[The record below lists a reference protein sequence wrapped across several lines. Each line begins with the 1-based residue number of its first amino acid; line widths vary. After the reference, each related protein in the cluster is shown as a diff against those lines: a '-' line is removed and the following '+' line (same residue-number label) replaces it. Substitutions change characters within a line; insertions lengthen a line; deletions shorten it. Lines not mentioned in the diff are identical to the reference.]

1 MIYIDTNIL
10 IYLYEHHPVYGRRV
24 ADELTSLREQ
34 DQLLLSSTLI
44 ITECLAGTSGVTL
57 ANLQSTAN
65 LQFIHLDEMVA
76 EKAASLQSE
85 TSLRI
90 GDAIH
95 LATALIQKADVLFTN
110 DLLFAKTAKK
120 YLAVKTLAAKP

>member
-1 MIYIDTNIL
+1 
-10 IYLYEHHPVYGRRV
+10 V
-24 ADELTSLREQ
+24 ADELTSFGQQ
-34 DQLLLSSTLI
+34 DQPLVSSTLI
-44 ITECLAGTSGVTL
+44 ITECLAGTNGVTL

-76 EKAASLQSE
+76 EKAASLQRE
-85 TSLRI
+85 TSLCI

-95 LATALIQKADVLFTN
+95 LATALIQKVDVLFTN
-110 DLLFAKTAKK
+110 DLVFAKTAKK